1 MSNIKIFNHRQF
13 GKVRTIY
20 NEKKDEIWFVARDVS
35 KKLGYTSI
43 ERMYDH
49 VDKEDKIEINPQS
62 KSYQGSCENG
72 STLEPN
78 PNIFRM
84 ILINESGLYSAIFG
98 SQLPQAKE
106 FKKWV
111 TSEVLPS
118 IRKHGA
124 YMTESTIDKL
134 INNPDLVI
142 GLATKLKEE
151 QEQRKKAEDTI
162 KLQTP
167 KVKYFDKV
175 LDAKGSKTTTQVAK
189 LLGLRSAIQ
198 LNNILHELGIQYKQ
212 SGQWLLYSQYADKGY
227 TETSTHL
234 YKSVDG
240 YEYASKSTKWTEKGI
255 HFIYEQLGKHGL
267 LEAI

>member
-1 MSNIKIFNHRQF
+1 MNNKIEIFNHEQF
-13 GKVRTIY
+13 GDISVRMVN
-20 NEKKDEIWFVARDVS
+20 NEFYFLGSDITKS
-35 KKLGYTSI
+35 LGYKNS
-43 ERMYDH
+43 RKALKDH
-49 VDKEDKIEINPQS
+49 CKRVVQLEVPHPQS
-62 KSYQGSCENG
+62 KTKMLLMNFIS
-72 STLEPN
+72 EPDLYRLVAN
-78 PNIFRM
+78 SKLPSAEKFEEWIF
-84 ILINESGLYSAIFG
+84 E
-98 SQLPQAKE
+98 
-106 FKKWV
+106 
-111 TSEVLPS
+111 EVLPS

-151 QEQRKKAEDTI
+151 QEQRKKAENTI

-234 YKSVDG
+234 YKGVDG